1 MKKNLESMRICINFA
16 PKRHEDLLTADS
28 IQSLTPIIPLI
39 KNEKR
44 TSDHISSI

>member
-16 PKRHEDLLTADS
+16 PERHEDLLTADS

-39 KNEKR
+39 KHGNR